1 MTEAAKEA
9 RRAYYR
15 EYYRKNRERMKTTAE
30 RYWARKAEATAAA
43 QKASGGEADANSR

>member
-15 EYYRKNRERMKTTAE
+15 DYYQRTKERQKQKKAA
-30 RYWARKAEATAAA
+30 YWERKAEAIAAA